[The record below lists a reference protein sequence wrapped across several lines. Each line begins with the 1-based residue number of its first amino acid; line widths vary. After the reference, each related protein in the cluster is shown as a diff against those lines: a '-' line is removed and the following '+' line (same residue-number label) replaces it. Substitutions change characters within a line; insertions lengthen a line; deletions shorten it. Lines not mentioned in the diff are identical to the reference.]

1 MKKFILFFVIFLN
14 VFTYVESSPS
24 GVAATILITRS
35 RSRSNDYEKIKEK
48 FDLLYKDEKDY
59 KYLKYI
65 LSKSEKE
72 ILVEN
77 YNSKEELWNKFLE
90 KYKEKIETMKEEIK
104 FLENATEK
112 EKVMFVLFK
121 YRYILLASILII
133 VFVSILNFLLKRK
146 IRKLKEEKINDTKT
160 GRGVSM
166 VFSEKG
172 DDKSE

>member
-1 MKKFILFFVIFLN
+1 MKKIILFFIIFLN
-14 VFTYVESSPS
+14 IFTYVESSPS

-48 FDLLYKDEKDY
+48 FDFLYKDEKDY

-65 LSKSEKE
+65 LSNSEKE

-90 KYKEKIETMKEEIK
+90 QYKEKIENMKEEIK

-112 EKVMFVLFK
+112 EKVIFWLFK
-121 YRYILLASILII
+121 YRYILLGLISMI
-133 VFVSILNFLLKRK
+133 VFVSTLNFLLKRE
-146 IRKLKEEKINDTKT
+146 LKKEKRIKN
-160 GRGVSM
+160 G
-166 VFSEKG
+166 
-172 DDKSE
+172 

>member
-24 GVAATILITRS
+24 GVVATILITRS

-65 LSKSEKE
+65 LSNSEKE

-77 YNSKEELWNKFLE
+77 YNSKEKLWNKFLE
-90 KYKEKIETMKEEIK
+90 QYKEKIENMKEEIK

-112 EKVMFVLFK
+112 EKIMFVLFK

-146 IRKLKEEKINDTKT
+146 LKKLKKEKINATKAEK
-160 GRGVSM
+160 GISM
-166 VFSEKG
+166 GFSEKG
-172 DDKSE
+172 HDKNE

>member
-1 MKKFILFFVIFLN
+1 MKKIILFFLIFFN
-14 VFTYVESSPS
+14 IFAYVESSPS

-48 FDLLYKDEKDY
+48 FDFLYKDEKDY

-65 LSKSEKE
+65 LSNSEKE

-90 KYKEKIETMKEEIK
+90 QYKEKIENMKEEIK

-112 EKVMFVLFK
+112 EKVIFWLFK
-121 YRYILLASILII
+121 YRYILLGLISMI
-133 VFVSILNFLLKRK
+133 VFVSTLNFLLKRE
-146 IRKLKEEKINDTKT
+146 LKKEKRIKN
-160 GRGVSM
+160 G
-166 VFSEKG
+166 
-172 DDKSE
+172 